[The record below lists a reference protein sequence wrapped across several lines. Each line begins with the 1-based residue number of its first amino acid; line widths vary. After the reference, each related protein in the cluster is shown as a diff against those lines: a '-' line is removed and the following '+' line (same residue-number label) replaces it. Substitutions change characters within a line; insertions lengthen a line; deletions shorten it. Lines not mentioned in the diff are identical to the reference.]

1 MHRKL
6 IAVFLLTIIL
16 ILSVSSVALGQ
27 DDELLQADL
36 LTLGGNTD
44 NLQHPLGKQQWGL
57 RQMALQQRLQGTA
70 VTNGVMRVGPDQ
82 FVELGML
89 HGHSMWIT
97 LTAPKPAVDAIDG
110 SSEAFER
117 DHPDAG
123 GLFAAEHG
131 QGGQPDAHE
140 GGENWPFP
148 RGEADSEGSGETEI
162 EVKPA
167 AHGRRSR
174 KAAEVE

>member
-1 MHRKL
+1 MVEAK
-6 IAVFLLTIIL
+6 
-16 ILSVSSVALGQ
+16 Q
-27 DDELLQADL
+27 
-36 LTLGGNTD
+36 GGRVV
-44 NLQHPLGKQQWGL
+44 L
-57 RQMALQQRLQGTA
+57 RF
-70 VTNGVMRVGPDQ
+70 RVGTSDLDAER
-82 FVELGML
+82 FGKLGML